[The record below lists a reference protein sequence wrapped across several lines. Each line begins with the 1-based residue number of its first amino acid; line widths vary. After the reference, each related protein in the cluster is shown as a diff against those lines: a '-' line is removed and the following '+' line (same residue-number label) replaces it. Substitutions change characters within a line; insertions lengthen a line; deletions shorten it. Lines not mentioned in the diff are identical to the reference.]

1 MKGIFKEISSA
12 TEGQYGTAILYAG
25 AIGLILSDIIPTPAD
40 ALYFHT
46 EKKLRDL
53 WVEKKIT
60 PKQYWVR
67 SASAYYLYNPIWWI
81 LVLGAMHYKQGD
93 FKDKAKIG
101 LAMIGVG
108 AVIGVIYRNY
118 KKDIEEVKKDAFP
131 IEEKTVNF
139 DAKPSPNRVR
149 AVYRQ
154 GNKIKFAY

>member
-1 MKGIFKEISSA
+1 MKGIFKEISNA

-53 WVEKKIT
+53 WTENKIT
-60 PKQYWVR
+60 PKQYYVR
-67 SASAYYLYNPIWWI
+67 SASAHYFYKPIWWI

-101 LAMIGVG
+101 LAMVGVG
-108 AVIGVIYRNY
+108 AVIGLIYRNY
-118 KKDIEEVKKDAFP
+118 KKDIEEVRKDAFP
-131 IEEKTVNF
+131 IQETKVNF

-154 GNKIKFAY
+154 GNKIKFVN

>member
-1 MKGIFKEISSA
+1 MKGIFKEISTA

-67 SASAYYLYNPIWWI
+67 SASAYYLYNPVWWI
-81 LVLGAMHYKQGD
+81 LVLGVMHYKQGD

-108 AVIGVIYRNY
+108 AVLGVIYRNY
-118 KKDIEEVKKDAFP
+118 KKDIEEVRKDAFP
-131 IEEKTVNF
+131 IQETKVNF
-139 DAKPSPNRVR
+139 DAKPSPNRIR

-154 GNKIKFAY
+154 ENKIKFAY

>member
-1 MKGIFKEISSA
+1 MNNMQNPFTLMRNWLKFEFL
-12 TEGQYGTAILYAG
+12 ELEAIMEAFETRN
-25 AIGLILSDIIPTPAD
+25 AV
-40 ALYFHT
+40 

-53 WVEKKIT
+53 WTEKKIT

-118 KKDIEEVKKDAFP
+118 KKDIEEVRKDAFP
-131 IEEKTVNF
+131 IQETKVNF
-139 DAKPSPNRVR
+139 DAKPTPNRVR

>member
-12 TEGQYGTAILYAG
+12 TQGQYGTAILYAG

-53 WVEKKIT
+53 WTENKIN

-67 SASAYYLYNPIWWI
+67 SASAYYLYNPVWWI
-81 LVLGAMHYKQGD
+81 LVLGVMHYKQGD
-93 FKDKAKIG
+93 FQDKAKIG

-118 KKDIEEVKKDAFP
+118 KKDIEEVRKDAFP
-131 IEEKTVNF
+131 IQETKVNF
-139 DAKPSPNRVR
+139 DAKPSPNRIR

>member
-1 MKGIFKEISSA
+1 MKGIFKEISTA

-93 FKDKAKIG
+93 FKAKAKLG
-101 LAMIGVG
+101 LAIVGAG

-118 KKDIEEVKKDAFP
+118 KKDIEEVRKDAFP
-131 IEEKTVNF
+131 IEETKVNF
-139 DAKPSPNRVR
+139 DAKPSPNRIR